1 MFIIKTRKNSHPQPF
16 SYYEIKI
23 HEVKSYPSQRALVSE
38 QNQQNY
44 LKLRLGTTNT
54 NPISV
59 QSRSKTLA
67 HIKKEKVIPQEINYN
82 IAYKKIF
89 SQKNLFQ
96 LMGGN
101 I

>member
-23 HEVKSYPSQRALVSE
+23 LEVKSQPSQKALVSE

-44 LKLRLGTTNT
+44 LKLRLGTANT
-54 NPISV
+54 ICV
-59 QSRSKTLA
+59 QGRSKTLA
-67 HIKKEKVIPQEINYN
+67 HIKKEKVIPFEMNYN
-82 IAYKKIF
+82 LAYKKIF
-89 SQKNLFQ
+89 SQKNLFH